1 MGNRKRVSVTAACLA
16 GASLFTAPAM
26 AADLD
31 IPKAEVA
38 MAKAAGAVANEDYET
53 VQDHRRYRYRYRRGP
68 SAGDVLTGIL
78 ILGTIGAVIDAAE
91 DRSDRD
97 RDDRYRDRDWRDSDY
112 RDEDYRTDGRYDER
126 SRYETRGLDRAIEM
140 CVDAVE
146 RTARVASVEEAQRSG
161 RGWEV
166 EGRLARGG
174 EFECEIDNTGRIRDI
189 EIDRDGDDDRDW
201 DDDRRGG
208 YDRYDERYEDGDD
221 YREYRGVS
229 YDGQTEWQVGSEG
242 AQYDEATY
250 ARIRSGQGRSQG
262 RTQVGYEGAAQAQL
276 RTPELPRIE
285 RTAPAW
291 DQPQSTPSADDGR
304 YDISDVD
311 DFPG

>member
-1 MGNRKRVSVTAACLA
+1 MTAAYLA

-26 AADLD
+26 AAELD
-31 IPKAEVA
+31 IPKAKVA
-38 MAKAAGAVANEDYET
+38 MAEAAGPVANEDYET

-68 SAGDVLTGIL
+68 NAGDVLTGIL

-97 RDDRYRDRDWRDSDY
+97 RDERYRDRDWRDRDY
-112 RDEDYRTDGRYDER
+112 RDEDYRSGGRYDER
-126 SRYETRGLDRAIEM
+126 SRYKTRGLDRAIEM

-166 EGRLARGG
+166 EGRLANGG

-189 EIDRDGDDDRDW
+189 EIDRDGDEDRDS

-208 YDRYDERYEDGDD
+208 YDSYEDGDD
-221 YREYRGVS
+221 DRDYRGAS
-229 YDGQTEWQVGSEG
+229 YGGQTEWQLGSEG
-242 AQYDEATY
+242 AQYDEGTY

-262 RTQVGYEGAAQAQL
+262 RTQVGYEGGAQAQL
-276 RTPELPRIE
+276 RTPGLPRIE

-291 DQPQSTPSADDGR
+291 DEPQTTPSADDGR